1 MYEVR
6 FFFLPEENQP
16 PKGARTSEIYLRFTK
31 KCRIQPI
38 FRTKHL
44 SQAAAKR
51 SEQFN
56 SIWQKTRAQFPAL
69 VLSSTKAMEHTKKSK
84 MKIVRMYRYDLISIR
99 TWTNICYMDRWFFF
113 CSISLGHTG
122 AINRCQIQDWFKVF
136 LCVRYYNQPVEVLV
150 LGCYLSKA
158 FIGIPTHL
166 GVHDSQKWQEYRY
179 CTWKYFFQKDYD
191 RLNTML

>member
-1 MYEVR
+1 MLCCSR
-6 FFFLPEENQP
+6 PFLSDHSP
-16 PKGARTSEIYLRFTK
+16 S
-31 KCRIQPI
+31 C
-38 FRTKHL
+38 L

-56 SIWQKTRAQFPAL
+56 SIWQKMRAQFPAL

-99 TWTNICYMDRWFFF
+99 TWTNIYYMDRWFFF

-122 AINRCQIQDWFKVF
+122 AINRCQIQDWFKAF
-136 LCVRYYNQPVEVLV
+136 LRVRYYNHPVEVLV

-166 GVHDSQKWQEYRY
+166 GVQDSQKWQEYRY